1 MKRQPQIYNLQYS
14 IVIAV
19 LFGSGA
25 ITNIMKVNPKK
36 IGLIVNPVAG
46 MGGRVGLKGSDGEDT
61 LRRARQLGATP
72 SAPARALEALMSL
85 ASLID
90 QVEVITYPAEMGEI
104 EARQAG
110 FTPRV
115 IGQIQPDKTTADD
128 TLRAGAEIAAIGP
141 DLLLFAG
148 GDGTARDVYQAIG
161 LSIPA
166 LGIPAGVK
174 IHSGVYA
181 TTPGRAAQLAAMFLK
196 GQVKGFGELEVMDI
210 DEAAFR
216 RGRVSAR
223 LYGYLKVPLEPR
235 FTQGAKAA
243 SSGSAHEDAA
253 RQSIAE
259 QIVQT
264 MKAGCLYI
272 IGSGTTPRAIMER
285 LDLPNTLLGIDAVMD
300 GALAAADLNE
310 ARLLKLMDGHTA
322 RIIITPIGGQGYIF
336 GRGNQQLSPDVIK
349 KAGAHNIIVVATPG
363 KLASLQRRPLL
374 VDTGD
379 NQVDE
384 MLRGY
389 TRVVTG
395 YREEMVYRI
404 A

>member
-1 MKRQPQIYNLQYS
+1 MKDHRQ
-14 IVIAV
+14 
-19 LFGSGA
+19 
-25 ITNIMKVNPKK
+25 KV
-36 IGLIVNPVAG
+36 GLIVNPVAG
-46 MGGRVGLKGSDGEDT
+46 MGGRVGLKGSDGEET

-72 SAPARALEALMSL
+72 TAPGRALEALLGL
-85 ASLID
+85 ASLVGRI
-90 QVEVITYPAEMGEI
+90 EIITYPAEMGET

-110 FTPRV
+110 FEPRV
-115 IGQIQPDKTTADD
+115 IGQIIPDRTTAED
-128 TLRAGAEIAAIGP
+128 TRRAGAQMADLGV

-148 GDGTARDVYQAIG
+148 GDGTARDVYEAIG
-161 LSIPA
+161 LCIPA

-181 TTPGRAAQLAAMFLK
+181 TTPHRAAQLAAMVLN
-196 GQVKGFGELEVMDI
+196 GHVKAFGELEVMDI
-210 DEAAFR
+210 DEEAFR

-223 LYGYLKVPLEPR
+223 LYGYLKVPFERR

-243 SSGSAHEDAA
+243 SSNSANEAAA

-259 QIVQT
+259 QIVET
-264 MKAGCLYI
+264 MNAGCLYI

-285 LDLPNTLLGIDAVMD
+285 LGLQNTLLGIDAVRD
-300 GALAAADLNE
+300 GRLVAMDLNE
-310 ARLLKLMDGHTA
+310 SRLLKLMDDHNTH
-322 RIIITPIGGQGYIF
+322 IIVTPIGGQGYVF
-336 GRGNQQLSPDVIK
+336 GRGNQQLSPEVIK
-349 KAGAHNIIVVATPG
+349 KAGVKNITVAATTG

-379 NQVDE
+379 KEVDD

-389 TRVVTG
+389 VRVVTG

-404 A
+404 E

>member
-1 MKRQPQIYNLQYS
+1 M
-14 IVIAV
+14 IV
-19 LFGSGA
+19 
-25 ITNIMKVNPKK
+25 NRKK
-36 IGLIVNPVAG
+36 IGLIVNPIAG
-46 MGGRVGLKGSDGEDT
+46 MGGRVGLKGSDGQDT

-72 SAPARALEALMSL
+72 SAPARTLETIMSL

-90 QVEVITYPAEMGEI
+90 QVEVITYPAEMGEM

-110 FTPRV
+110 FEPRV
-115 IGQIQPDKTTADD
+115 IGQIQPDSTTADD
-128 TLRAGAEIAAIGP
+128 TRRAAEEIAAIGA

-148 GDGTARDVYQAIG
+148 GDGTARDVYQAVG
-161 LSIPA
+161 LRVPA

-181 TTPGRAAQLAAMFLK
+181 TTPSRAAQLAAMYIS
-196 GQVKGFGELEVMDI
+196 GRVKGFGELEVMDI
-210 DEAAFR
+210 DEEAFR

-243 SSGSAHEDAA
+243 SSSSVHEAAA

-259 QIVQT
+259 QIVET
-264 MKAGCLYI
+264 MKTGCLYI

-285 LDLPNTLLGIDAVMD
+285 LGLPNTLLGIDAVKD
-300 GALAAADLNE
+300 GKLAAADLNE
-310 ARLLKLMDGHTA
+310 AQLLKIMDGHNT
-322 RIIITPIGGQGYIF
+322 RIIVTPIGGQGYIF
-336 GRGNQQLSPDVIK
+336 GRGNQQLSPEVIK
-349 KAGAHNIIVVATPG
+349 KTGVDNIIVASTPA

-389 TRVVTG
+389 KRVVTG
-395 YREEMVYRI
+395 YREEMVYKI

>member
-1 MKRQPQIYNLQYS
+1 M
-14 IVIAV
+14 IV
-19 LFGSGA
+19 
-25 ITNIMKVNPKK
+25 NRKK
-36 IGLIVNPVAG
+36 IGLIVNPIAG
-46 MGGRVGLKGSDGEDT
+46 MGGRVGLKGSDGQDT
-61 LRRARQLGATP
+61 LRRARQLGAIP
-72 SAPARALEALMSL
+72 SAPARALETLMSL

-90 QVEVITYPAEMGEI
+90 QVEVITYPAEMGEM

-110 FTPRV
+110 FEPRV
-115 IGQIQPDKTTADD
+115 IGQIQPDSTTADD
-128 TLRAGAEIAAIGP
+128 TRRAAEEIAAIGA

-148 GDGTARDVYQAIG
+148 GDGTARDVYQAVG
-161 LSIPA
+161 LHIPA

-181 TTPGRAAQLAAMFLK
+181 TTPSRAAQLAAMYIS
-196 GQVKGFGELEVMDI
+196 GRVKGFGELEVMDI
-210 DEAAFR
+210 DEEAFR

-243 SSGSAHEDAA
+243 SSSSVHEAAA

-259 QIVQT
+259 QIVET
-264 MKAGCLYI
+264 MKTGCLYI

-285 LDLPNTLLGIDAVMD
+285 LGLPNTLLGIDAVKD
-300 GALAAADLNE
+300 GKLAAADLNE
-310 ARLLKLMDGHTA
+310 AQLLKIMDGHNT
-322 RIIITPIGGQGYIF
+322 RIIVTPIGGQGYIF
-336 GRGNQQLSPDVIK
+336 GRGNQQLSPEVIK
-349 KAGAHNIIVVATPG
+349 KTGVDNIIVAATPA

-379 NQVDE
+379 NQGDE

-389 TRVVTG
+389 KRVVTG
-395 YREEMVYRI
+395 YREEMVYKI

>member
-1 MKRQPQIYNLQYS
+1 M
-14 IVIAV
+14 IV
-19 LFGSGA
+19 
-25 ITNIMKVNPKK
+25 NRKK
-36 IGLIVNPVAG
+36 IGLIVNPIAG
-46 MGGRVGLKGSDGEDT
+46 MGGRVGLKGSDGQDT

-72 SAPARALEALMSL
+72 SAPARALETLMSL

-90 QVEVITYPAEMGEI
+90 QVEVITYPAEMGEM

-110 FTPRV
+110 FEPRV
-115 IGQIQPDKTTADD
+115 IGQIQPDSTTADD
-128 TLRAGAEIAAIGP
+128 TRRAAEEIAAISA

-148 GDGTARDVYQAIG
+148 GDGTARDVYQAVG
-161 LSIPA
+161 LRIPA

-181 TTPGRAAQLAAMFLK
+181 TTPSRAAQLAAMYIS
-196 GQVKGFGELEVMDI
+196 GRVKGFGELEVMDI
-210 DEAAFR
+210 DEEAFR

-243 SSGSAHEDAA
+243 SSSSVHEAAA

-259 QIVQT
+259 QIVET
-264 MKAGCLYI
+264 MKTGCLYI

-285 LDLPNTLLGIDAVMD
+285 LGLPNTLLGIDAVKD
-300 GALAAADLNE
+300 GKLAAADLNE
-310 ARLLKLMDGHTA
+310 AQLLKIMDGHNT
-322 RIIITPIGGQGYIF
+322 RIIVTPIGGQGYIF
-336 GRGNQQLSPDVIK
+336 GRGNQQLSPEVIK
-349 KAGAHNIIVVATPG
+349 KTGVDNIIVTATPA

-389 TRVVTG
+389 KRVVTG
-395 YREEMVYRI
+395 YREEMVYKI
-404 A
+404 V

>member
-1 MKRQPQIYNLQYS
+1 M
-14 IVIAV
+14 
-19 LFGSGA
+19 
-25 ITNIMKVNPKK
+25 
-36 IGLIVNPVAG
+36 
-46 MGGRVGLKGSDGEDT
+46 GLKGSDGE
-61 LRRARQLGATP
+61 
-72 SAPARALEALMSL
+72 E
-85 ASLID
+85 
-90 QVEVITYPAEMGEI
+90 
-104 EARQAG
+104 
-110 FTPRV
+110 
-115 IGQIQPDKTTADD
+115 
-128 TLRAGAEIAAIGP
+128 TLRAGAEMAALKV

-181 TTPGRAAQLAAMFLK
+181 TTPDRAAQLAAMYLR
-196 GQVKGFGELEVMDI
+196 GQVKAFGELEVMDI
-210 DEAAFR
+210 DEEAFR

-235 FTQGAKAA
+235 FIQGAKAA
-243 SSGSAHEDAA
+243 SSNSAHEAAA

-259 QIVQT
+259 QIVET
-264 MKAGCLYI
+264 MKAGCLYV

-285 LDLPNTLLGIDAVMD
+285 LGLPNTLLGIDAVME
-300 GALAAADLNE
+300 GNLVAADLNE
-310 ARLLKLMDGHTA
+310 FQLLKLVDAHQT
-322 RIIITPIGGQGYIF
+322 RIIVTPIGGQGYVF
-336 GRGNQQLSPDVIK
+336 GRGNQQLSPEVIK
-349 KAGAHNIIVVATPG
+349 KAGVENIIVAATPG

-379 NQVDE
+379 TQTDN

-389 TRVVTG
+389 VRVVTG

-404 A
+404 S

>member
-1 MKRQPQIYNLQYS
+1 M
-14 IVIAV
+14 
-19 LFGSGA
+19 
-25 ITNIMKVNPKK
+25 TVNPKK
-36 IGLIVNPVAG
+36 VGLIVNPIAG
-46 MGGRVGLKGSDGEDT
+46 MGGRVGLKGSDGEET
-61 LRRARQLGATP
+61 LRQARQLGATP
-72 SAPARALEALMSL
+72 TAPGRALETLLALATL
-85 ASLID
+85 TD
-90 QVEVITYPAEMGEI
+90 QIEVVTYPAEMGEM

-110 FTPRV
+110 FKPQV
-115 IGQIQPDKTTADD
+115 IGQIRPDRTTADD
-128 TLRAGAEIAAIGP
+128 TRRAGAEMAVLGV

-148 GDGTARDVYQAIG
+148 GDGTARNIYEAIG

-181 TTPGRAAQLAAMFLK
+181 TTPNRAAQLAAMVLS
-196 GQVKGFGELEVMDI
+196 GQVKAFGELEVMDI
-210 DEAAFR
+210 DEEAFR

-223 LYGYLKVPLEPR
+223 LYGYLKVPLERR

-243 SSGSAHEDAA
+243 SSNSAHEATA

-259 QIVQT
+259 QIVET

-285 LDLPNTLLGIDAVMD
+285 LGLQNTLLGIDAVMD
-300 GALAAADLNE
+300 GNLSATDLNE
-310 ARLLKLMDGHTA
+310 SQLLKLMDDHKT
-322 RIIITPIGGQGYIF
+322 RIIVTPIGGQGYVF
-336 GRGNQQLSPDVIK
+336 GRGNQQLSSEVIK
-349 KAGAHNIIVVATPG
+349 KTGIENIIVAATPG

-379 NQVDE
+379 KEVDE

-389 TRVVTG
+389 VRVVTG
-395 YREEMVYRI
+395 YREEMVYKVS
-404 A
+404 

>member
-1 MKRQPQIYNLQYS
+1 M
-14 IVIAV
+14 IV
-19 LFGSGA
+19 
-25 ITNIMKVNPKK
+25 NRKK
-36 IGLIVNPVAG
+36 IGLIVNPIAG

-72 SAPARALEALMSL
+72 SAPARALETLMSL

-90 QVEVITYPAEMGEI
+90 QVEVITYPAEMGEM

-110 FTPRV
+110 FEPRV
-115 IGQIQPDKTTADD
+115 IGQIQPDSTTADD
-128 TLRAGAEIAAIGP
+128 TRRAAEEIAAIGA

-148 GDGTARDVYQAIG
+148 GDGTARDVYQAVG
-161 LSIPA
+161 LRVPA

-181 TTPGRAAQLAAMFLK
+181 TTPSRAAQLAAMYIS
-196 GQVKGFGELEVMDI
+196 GRVKGFGELEVMDI
-210 DEAAFR
+210 DEEAFR

-243 SSGSAHEDAA
+243 SSSSVHEAAA

-259 QIVQT
+259 QIVET
-264 MKAGCLYI
+264 MKTGCLYI

-285 LDLPNTLLGIDAVMD
+285 LGLPNTLLGIDAVKD
-300 GALAAADLNE
+300 GKLAAADLNE
-310 ARLLKLMDGHTA
+310 AQLLKIMDGHNT
-322 RIIITPIGGQGYIF
+322 RIIVTPIGGQGYIF
-336 GRGNQQLSPDVIK
+336 GRGNQQLSPEVIK
-349 KAGAHNIIVVATPG
+349 KTGVDNIIVAATPA

-389 TRVVTG
+389 KRVVTG
-395 YREEMVYRI
+395 YREEMVYKI